1 MIDISKVREP
11 FYGITEWKAK
21 FAWAEYYPQTI
32 KIESTLDRERSQRLM
47 AVEFLAQYFE
57 LLADRNRSVAL
68 AIAARAIPT
77 SANTASQIL
86 LPKY

>member
-1 MIDISKVREP
+1 
-11 FYGITEWKAK
+11 
-21 FAWAEYYPQTI
+21 
-32 KIESTLDRERSQRLM
+32 M

-86 LPKY
+86 TTPKVPKSKNIPLTIKAITDKDNLLFFVCWYKWRHL

>member
-1 MIDISKVREP
+1 
-11 FYGITEWKAK
+11 
-21 FAWAEYYPQTI
+21 
-32 KIESTLDRERSQRLM
+32 LDRERSQRLM
-47 AVEFLAQYFE
+47 AVEFLAQYLE
-57 LLADRNRSVAL
+57 LLVDRNRSVAL